1 MNKQCETSRRWK
13 RGLLASAVVAMTFA
27 ASTAS
32 GAFLSFTATGTGNDG
47 PLSAQA
53 DFTTSDGQLMLT
65 LTNLLTADE
74 IRSAGQA
81 LSDISFDLSDAI
93 GTVGTTTASGQFGDV
108 DSTPQNG
115 GVATYVSADTQTGN
129 TTPIRWFTNGTFG
142 ATSITLEAI
151 GGGKPSQMIAP
162 FIANGGTYTNVN
174 NGFEQF
180 NSYIIGPGTFTL
192 ALPGVTGNT
201 SISNVVF
208 SFGTGP
214 DTLVPGVPIPG
225 IPEPGPLALIALGLV
240 ALAASQRKRH

>member
-1 MNKQCETSRRWK
+1 MNKQSETSRRWK

-32 GAFLSFTATGTGNDG
+32 GAFLQFTATGSDVDG

-53 DFTTSDGQLMLT
+53 DFTTSDGQLMVT
-65 LTNLLTADE
+65 LTNLLSADD

-81 LSDISFDLSDAI
+81 LSDISFDLSDPI

-108 DSTPQNG
+108 SSTG
-115 GVATYVSADTQTGN
+115 GVTYVSSDAATGN

-142 ATSITLEAI
+142 TSSITLETI
-151 GGGKPSQMIAP
+151 GGGKPSQMIGP
-162 FIANGGTYTNVN
+162 FVADGGTYTNAN
-174 NGFEQF
+174 NGFQQF
-180 NSYIIGPGTFTL
+180 NSYVIGPGTFTL
-192 ALPGVTGNT
+192 ALTGVTGDT
-201 SISNVVF
+201 TISNVQF

-225 IPEPGPLALIALGLV
+225 IPEPAPLALIAVGLI
-240 ALAASQRKRH
+240 ALAASKRKQR